1 MPQKGA
7 REGEG
12 QHPMNLK
19 LAGRVAIVTGGD
31 SGVGVAVCR
40 MLAEEGVRVVI
51 ADRQDEKGTAAA
63 RAIQQRGET
72 AMFVRTDVS
81 RRAEVNAVI
90 AKTLQAYGQ
99 VDILCNIA
107 GPGAQ
112 GGQLETTEADWIGN
126 SMAISSAPIPLSA
139 WLSTK
144 VMLVANC
151 KTERDSELPT
161 SKVQARFLNSPPL
174 PN

>member
-1 MPQKGA
+1 
-7 REGEG
+7 
-12 QHPMNLK
+12 MNLE

-40 MLAEEGVRVVI
+40 MLTEEGVRVVI

-63 RAIQQRGET
+63 RAIQQRG
-72 AMFVRTDVS
+72 
-81 RRAEVNAVI
+81 EVNAVI

-126 SMAISSAPIPLSA
+126 SMVISSAPIPLSA

-174 PN
+174 PK

>member
-12 QHPMNLK
+12 QHPMNLE

-31 SGVGVAVCR
+31 SGVAVCP

-72 AMFVRTDVS
+72 AMFVRTD
-81 RRAEVNAVI
+81 
-90 AKTLQAYGQ
+90 
-99 VDILCNIA
+99 
-107 GPGAQ
+107 
-112 GGQLETTEADWIGN
+112 
-126 SMAISSAPIPLSA
+126 
-139 WLSTK
+139 
-144 VMLVANC
+144 
-151 KTERDSELPT
+151 
-161 SKVQARFLNSPPL
+161 
-174 PN
+174 